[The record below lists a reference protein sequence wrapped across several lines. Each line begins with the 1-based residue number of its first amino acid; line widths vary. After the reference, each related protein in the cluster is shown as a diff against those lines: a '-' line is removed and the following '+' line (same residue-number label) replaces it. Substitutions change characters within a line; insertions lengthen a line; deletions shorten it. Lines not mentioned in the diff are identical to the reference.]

1 MVEQNE
7 AKQPS
12 MIESASIA
20 AERLEK
26 ANAEMKA
33 NIAKLEE
40 LKAFEKLGGVTQ
52 GRPAEQ
58 PKAEIDPRE
67 YARLAMQ
74 GKIPPK

>member
-1 MVEQNE
+1 MENTEQ
-7 AKQPS
+7 AKTPS
-12 MIESASIA
+12 MIESANIA
-20 AERLEK
+20 AERLER

-58 PKAEIDPRE
+58 PKVEVDPKD
-67 YARLAMQ
+67 YAKKALTN
-74 GKIPPK
+74 KL